1 MKIVVSYLLYS
12 YTVQYYVI
20 DQINEVGREECRWVP
35 FRFDKDHR

>member
-12 YTVQYYVI
+12 HTVQYYI

-35 FRFDKDHR
+35 FRLDKDHR